1 MKTHLAI
8 ATLATALALTTTAGA
23 HEITREKGFYLGLR
37 ISSSNLHTDDETQD
51 FRVES
56 NGGGLVLLAG
66 YSFNRVFSLE
76 LDITGAGHQTTN
88 PDITANFGG
97 FELLAHYR
105 WRPGRN
111 FRPYV
116 KGGLGVYGVTL
127 QGNGD
132 SVNVTGGGVPLGGG
146 FDYFFTNHFSLG
158 LDLTHHII
166 EYNQVEVDLGGS
178 TVGFDIDEDGAQTAL
193 GLAFNFYF

>member
-8 ATLATALALTTTAGA
+8 ATIAAIMAISATAGA

-37 ISSSNLHTDDETQD
+37 LSTSNLHTDDETQD
-51 FRVES
+51 FFVKPD
-56 NGGGLVLLAG
+56 GGAFVLLAG
-66 YSFNRVFSLE
+66 YSLNRVFSLE
-76 LDITGAGHQTTN
+76 LDIIGAGHQTSDPN
-88 PDITANFGG
+88 IDASFAG
-97 FELLAHYR
+97 FELFAHYR

-111 FRPYV
+111 FRPYI

-127 QGNGD
+127 RD
-132 SVNVTGGGVPLGGG
+132 SSNRVSVGGGGVPLGGG

-158 LDLTHHII
+158 IDLTHHII
-166 EYNQVEVDLGGS
+166 GYSQAEIDLGGN
-178 TVGFDIDEDGAQTAL
+178 TVGFDIDENGAQTAL